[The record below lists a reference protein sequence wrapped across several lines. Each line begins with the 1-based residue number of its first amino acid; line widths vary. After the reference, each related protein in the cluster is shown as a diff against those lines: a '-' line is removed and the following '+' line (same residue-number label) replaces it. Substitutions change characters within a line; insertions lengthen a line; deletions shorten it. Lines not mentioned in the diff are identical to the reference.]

1 MRLLTFLSRR
11 RLALGIVLLLP
22 AATAWGQDSAAQRA
36 TLKGVAIVE
45 VVVEAMDPVAE
56 GDGLTRSQL
65 RTDVELR
72 LRQAAI
78 TVGPTLTGHLYVNV
92 DTEKSDHGQTYA
104 YNVSVQYIQQVVLA
118 RDPTAPIFATTWETG
133 GVGMIAAS
141 RLREVRQDVA
151 NYLDRFVKAY
161 LEQNRRP

>member
-36 TLKGVAIVE
+36 TLKGIAIVE